1 MPPVEATVEGP
12 DVSAGHVVDGPA
24 EDVDG
29 GSQGDVGSADGGAGD
44 GWERGESSVILMFG
58 DEREEE
64 GRAER
69 GAERDV
75 ENGLG
80 GVEERSC
87 GEEERGR
94 EDGPDW
100 FRHQG

>member
-1 MPPVEATVEGP
+1 MAGGEA
-12 DVSAGHVVDGPA
+12 
-24 EDVDG
+24 
-29 GSQGDVGSADGGAGD
+29 
-44 GWERGESSVILMFG
+44 
-58 DEREEE
+58 EEE
-64 GRAER
+64 GRRER
-69 GAERDV
+69 GAEREV
-75 ENGLG
+75 EERLG